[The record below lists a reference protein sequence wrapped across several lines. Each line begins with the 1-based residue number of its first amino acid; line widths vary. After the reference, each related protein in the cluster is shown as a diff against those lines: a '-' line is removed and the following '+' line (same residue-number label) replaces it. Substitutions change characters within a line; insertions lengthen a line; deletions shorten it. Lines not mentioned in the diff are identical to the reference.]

1 MAKKTRKKYPA
12 ALKAKVLRDYKKGTR
27 VVDLAKQYGASVPTL
42 YLWLRKGGISRAAKS
57 GPKAVMKT
65 GSPRLVKGLQLRV
78 KRLELEVK
86 RQRKRQLKLVR
97 VLKRSLEQSFSAS

>member
-1 MAKKTRKKYPA
+1 MAKKTRKKYPT

-57 GPKAVMKT
+57 GIQT
-65 GSPRLVKGLQLRV
+65 GSPRLVRGLQLRV

-97 VLKRSLEQSFSAS
+97 VLKRSLEQSLSH

>member
-1 MAKKTRKKYPA
+1 MAKKTRKKYPT
-12 ALKAKVLRDYKKGTR
+12 ALKSKVLRDYKRGTR

-57 GPKAVMKT
+57 GVRT

-97 VLKRSLEQSFSAS
+97 VLKRSLEQSLSS